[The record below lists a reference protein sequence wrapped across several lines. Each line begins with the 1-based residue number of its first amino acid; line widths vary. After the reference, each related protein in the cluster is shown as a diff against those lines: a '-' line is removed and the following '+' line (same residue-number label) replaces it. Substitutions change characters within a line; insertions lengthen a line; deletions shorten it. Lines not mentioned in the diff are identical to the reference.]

1 MTITSL
7 VDSTVCL
14 IKNPKYPDHGICFN
28 SNKNFMAIAE
38 RRDVKDYIGVYST
51 NDWKLVD
58 HFSVETFDLADML
71 WMPNDSAIAV
81 WDSQLYYKLL
91 IYCPG

>member
-1 MTITSL
+1 
-7 VDSTVCL
+7 
-14 IKNPKYPDHGICFN
+14 
-28 SNKNFMAIAE
+28 MAIAE

-81 WDSQLYYKLL
+81 WDS
-91 IYCPG
+91 